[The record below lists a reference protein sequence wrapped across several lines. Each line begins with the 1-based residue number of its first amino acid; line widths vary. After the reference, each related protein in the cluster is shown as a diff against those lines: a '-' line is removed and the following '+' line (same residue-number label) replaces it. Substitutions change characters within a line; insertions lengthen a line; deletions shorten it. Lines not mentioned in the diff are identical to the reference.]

1 MRLTW
6 LERPV
11 ERPVERRVDP
21 AAAAGVPA
29 GHLPS
34 RPFRALALAVV
45 AASVVI
51 RGVLGGR
58 QSYWIDE
65 LFSVSASG
73 GGFATMLH
81 RSATEVHTPLY
92 ATLLWAWIRIGGT
105 GEAWTRTL
113 STACAVAA
121 IVVAHRGLRGT
132 GLPDHLRWA
141 LTAACAAGG
150 TSLVYSLE
158 TRNYALL
165 ALGATG
171 LTATTLR
178 VALTTRAGSAG
189 PAASAGRAASAG
201 WAGSRRDRL
210 AWVAWSALAATA
222 HLLGAVLVLACAAVL
237 VAVTIGPGGPDGRG
251 RPTRRARVR
260 QALGWVLLAAAGC
273 AGQVAWLIAGLGRP
287 GFASGTAWIGTPGLG
302 SVRDLVTTT
311 FASGGLSAHRDGFA
325 WTSPAGV
332 FLVLTGC
339 AAAAVSG
346 WVARRANTAD
356 PADPADPA
364 GPASAGD
371 GPGDVEAVAAVLL
384 LGITALVGVG
394 VFVIARWQHVWT
406 LRNLSVVAPALMWG
420 AICLAAALAGTGRA
434 RRVVAG
440 TALVLLAAGLVPIG
454 VGLARPYK
462 TDFRGLFAYLST
474 VRAEHPDAALVFVGN
489 GPPLGWGPVDAP
501 LRAAPRAAGTDVDP
515 VAVRSA
521 AAVHRTAGTEVVVI
535 YRGVADPDPGVAAR
549 RLAARLDPVACR
561 PVDLPGLGL
570 VRCG

>member
-1 MRLTW
+1 MHLT
-6 LERPV
+6 
-11 ERPVERRVDP
+11 RVDSPARP
-21 AAAAGVPA
+21 AAARRLPA
-29 GHLPS
+29 GGRAS
-34 RPFRALALAVV
+34 RPFRALAVVVV
-45 AASVVI
+45 AGSVVI
-51 RGVLGGR
+51 RGALEGR

-65 LFSVSASG
+65 LFSVSASS

-113 STACAVAA
+113 STVCAVAA

-132 GLPDHLRWA
+132 GLSDWLRWA
-141 LTAACAAGG
+141 LTAATAAGG

-171 LTATTLR
+171 LTVTTLR
-178 VALTTRAGSAG
+178 VALAIRARAIGSV
-189 PAASAGRAASAG
+189 RAVGARRT
-201 WAGSRRDRL
+201 AGSRRDRL
-210 AWVAWSALAATA
+210 TWFAWSALTATA
-222 HLLGAVLVLACAAVL
+222 HLLGAVLVLACAAAL
-237 VAVTIGPGGPDGRG
+237 VAVTIAPVATQRRVGPRGGRG
-251 RPTRRARVR
+251 VPSRGSRVR

-273 AGQVAWLIAGLGRP
+273 AGQAAWLIAGLHRP
-287 GFASGTAWIGTPGLG
+287 GFASGTAWIGVPGAG

-311 FASGGLSAHRDGFA
+311 FASGGLSVHRDGFA
-325 WTSPAGV
+325 WTSTAGA
-332 FLVLTGC
+332 LGVLTGC
-339 AAAAVSG
+339 AVAAG
-346 WVARRANTAD
+346 WGWFARRDA
-356 PADPADPA
+356 P
-364 GPASAGD
+364 GD
-371 GPGDVEAVAAVLL
+371 GAGGGASWDGGGSWDAEAVAAVVL
-384 LGITALVGVG
+384 LGITTLVVAG
-394 VFVIARWQHVWT
+394 VFAVARWQHIWT
-406 LRNLSVVAPALMWG
+406 LRNMSVVAPALSWG
-420 AICLAAALAGTGRA
+420 AICLASALARTRRA
-434 RRVVAG
+434 RRVVAVG
-440 TALVLLAAGLVPIG
+440 AVALLGAGLVPIG

-501 LRAAPRAAGTDVDP
+501 LRATPRAAGTAVGP

-535 YRGVADPDPGVAAR
+535 YRGVADPDPSLAAQQ
-549 RLAARLDPVACR
+549 LAARLDHLACHPVS
-561 PVDLPGLGL
+561 LFGLGV